1 MCDQT
6 VTAWFANLAKN
17 NLEEFNNKAIIEVG
31 SKEFNGSVRPVVT
44 NFGNPSSYIG
54 VDVSSGKY
62 VDMIVP
68 AEKLV
73 EKFGENAFDVVISTE
88 MLEHAFDWKTVI
100 DNLKRILK
108 PNGTIFITTRS
119 FGFPYHGYPFDFWRY
134 EPEDMKRIFADFKIQ
149 YLHYDAET
157 IGVRL
162 KAKKPCNWRPSELNY
177 ELYSIAIGK
186 KSLLPVPIPFKR
198 KILVLLQLFLQRA
211 VLRKALQPKVYEKKP
226 SLTFKAPFTRK
237 VRLLLQRSRLIM

>member
-1 MCDQT
+1 
-6 VTAWFANLAKN
+6 L
-17 NLEEFNNKAIIEVG
+17 
-31 SKEFNGSVRPVVT
+31 
-44 NFGNPSSYIG
+44 SYIG

-88 MLEHAFDWKTVI
+88 MLEHVFDWKTVI

-119 FGFPYHGYPFDFWRY
+119 FGFQYHGYPFDFWRY
-134 EPEDMKRIFADFKIQ
+134 EPEDMKHIFADFEIQ

-157 IGVRL
+157 FGVWL
-162 KAKKPCNWRPSELNY
+162 KAKKPSTWRPSESNLNY

-186 KSLLPVPIPFKR
+186 KSLLPVPISFTR
-198 KILVLLQLFLQRA
+198 KALVLLQLFLQKA
-211 VLRKALQPKVYEKKP
+211 VRQKALQPKVYGKKP
-226 SLTFKAPFTRK
+226 SLTIKTPFTRK